1 MFASQFKKKSPEKTA
16 IRNANDLQLM
26 SHLPVAINHVQET
39 VEELFVPQFL
49 ELKAV
54 ANEVGEQLAIEY
66 DIDLFWLFF
75 TSLFPLDKLRG
86 RQGSRFRLS
95 AGSKL
100 LKQYTRY
107 IYMRL
112 TDFVSFRCR
121 KGIAHLILYPS
132 T

>member
-1 MFASQFKKKSPEKTA
+1 MCICNQLGVFDVRLPIQKKKSPEKTA
-16 IRNANDLQLM
+16 IRNANDLQSM

-107 IYMRL
+107 IYAA
-112 TDFVSFRCR
+112 DWFCFF
-121 KGIAHLILYPS
+121 
-132 T
+132 

>member
-107 IYMRL
+107 IYAA
-112 TDFVSFRCR
+112 DWFCFF
-121 KGIAHLILYPS
+121 
-132 T
+132 